1 MGEDASRIRFN
12 PGVFARRRSFAYNI
26 LKAQLIGTLPQDRYC
41 AALGSIKPLLKI
53 VSKIRVEQPWR
64 EP

>member
-26 LKAQLIGTLPQDRYC
+26 LKAQ
-41 AALGSIKPLLKI
+41 I